1 MNREKGTLREEAF
14 QALYRGQWEKALT
27 LFRRICDQNPG
38 DLRSRVKVAELLER
52 LGKREEAISVYREVG
67 EAYAKDG
74 FLLEA
79 ISINKILLRL
89 DPEAKEV
96 NQRLAQLYRERIQ
109 REKKSFSSLPFIPL
123 LSELKGDELQSLLDR
138 LQIRTFRKGEILC
151 EEGEEGDSLM
161 ILSRGE
167 VTVSKRDPK
176 GRDVWIQDLK
186 EGEWFGEFG
195 FFLDRKRHAK
205 VKAKTDC
212 EILEIPRADLEELLR
227 LHPRIREVLHEFY
240 RKKVL
245 DLILALSPLF
255 SSLDPKER
263 EVVGKRFRLKTLP
276 PETLIFKGGE
286 VSSSLYVIKRGE
298 VEIFTQDANGRRTT
312 LGRLGSGNLFGEIGV
327 LFNTPR
333 MAFAKTVRE
342 TELLELSKKD
352 FDDLVSR
359 FPKLQLTAKELS
371 SERLIRMKE
380 ALSRKVGE
388 RAKEAGV

>member
-1 MNREKGTLREEAF
+1 MNREKVTLREEAF

-96 NQRLAQLYRERIQ
+96 NQRLIQLYRERIQ

-212 EILEIPRADLEELLR
+212 EILEIPRAELEELLR

-240 RKKVL
+240 RRKVL

-298 VEIFTQDANGRRTT
+298 VEIFTQDANGRRTS

-327 LFNTPR
+327 LLNTPR
-333 MAFAKTVRE
+333 MAFAKTIRE

-380 ALSRKVGE
+380 TLSRKVGE

>member
-1 MNREKGTLREEAF
+1 MNRGKVSLREEAF
-14 QALYRGQWEKALT
+14 QALYRGQWERALT
-27 LFRRICDQNPG
+27 LFQRICDQNPG

-79 ISINKILLRL
+79 ISVNKILLRL

-96 NQRLAQLYRERIQ
+96 NHRLVQLYRERIR
-109 REKKSFSSLPFIPL
+109 REKKNFPSLPFIPL
-123 LSELKGDELQSLLDR
+123 LSELKEDELQSLLDR

-176 GRDVWIQDLK
+176 GRDVWVQDLK

-205 VKAKTDC
+205 VKAKTDG
-212 EILEIPRADLEELLR
+212 EILEVPRAELEEILK
-227 LHPRIREVLHEFY
+227 LHPRIREILHEFY
-240 RKKVL
+240 RRKVL

-298 VEIFTQDANGRRTT
+298 VEIFTQDSSGRKTS

-327 LFNTPR
+327 LLNTPR
-333 MAFAKTVRE
+333 MAFAKTLRE
-342 TELLELSKKD
+342 TELLELSKED
-352 FDDLVSR
+352 FDDLVFR
-359 FPKLQLTAKELS
+359 FPKLQLVAKELS
-371 SERLIRMKE
+371 TKRLMRMKE
-380 ALSRKVGE
+380 TLSRKVGE

>member
-1 MNREKGTLREEAF
+1 MNREKVSLREEAF
-14 QALYRGQWEKALT
+14 QALCRGQWEKALT
-27 LFRRICDQNPG
+27 LFQRICDQNPG

-79 ISINKILLRL
+79 ISVNKILLRL

-96 NQRLAQLYRERIQ
+96 NQRLVQLYRERLR

-138 LQIRTFRKGEILC
+138 LQIRTFRKGEIIC

-167 VTVSKRDPK
+167 VTVSKRDSK

-212 EILEIPRADLEELLR
+212 EILEVPRTELEELLR
-227 LHPRIREVLHEFY
+227 LHPRVREILHEFY
-240 RKKVL
+240 RRKVL

-263 EVVGKRFRLKTLP
+263 EVVGRRFKLKTLP

-298 VEIFTQDANGRRTT
+298 VEIFTQDSYGRRTS

-327 LFNTPR
+327 LLNTPR
-333 MAFAKTVRE
+333 TAFAKILKE
-342 TELLELSKKD
+342 TELLELSKED

-371 SERLIRMKE
+371 TRRLIRMKE
-380 ALSRKVGE
+380 TLSRKVGE
-388 RAKEAGV
+388 RVKGTGV